1 MTNLIRVEKSDA
13 VATLTLNDPDN
24 RNPITD
30 LAMIDAIIEAIAAID
45 ADPSVN
51 ALILIGEGKAFSTG
65 GNVKKMVAGAGLVDE
80 DPLKTL
86 DNYKRGIQ
94 RIPLAFD
101 ALEVPTI
108 AAVNGPA
115 IGAGN
120 DLACM
125 CDIRIAAKS
134 AIFAE
139 SFVKLGIIPG
149 DGGAW
154 LLPRVVGYS
163 KAYEMTFTGDAINA
177 DEALKI
183 GLVSKVVED
192 SELLDAARE
201 LGARIAANPRDSV
214 RMAKQLM
221 KAGRQASLSAVLEL
235 SASLQAL
242 SHTTAYHK
250 KAVSDFI
257 EKRR

>member
-1 MTNLIRVEKSDA
+1 MSLVIVEKSGS
-13 VATLTLNDPDN
+13 VATLTLNDPDH

-30 LAMIDAIIEAIAAID
+30 IAMIDAIIDAVSTID
-45 ADPSVN
+45 ADASIN
-51 ALILIGEGKAFSTG
+51 ALIVTGEGKAFSTG

-80 DPLKTL
+80 DPLKTSE
-86 DNYKRGIQ
+86 NYKRGIQ

-125 CDIRIAAKS
+125 CDIRIAARS

-154 LLPRVVGYS
+154 LLPRIVGYS
-163 KAYEMTFTGDAINA
+163 KAYEMTFTGDTVNA
-177 DEALKI
+177 EEALKI

-192 SELLDAARE
+192 SELMTSARE
-201 LGARIAANPRDSV
+201 LAARIAANPRDSV
-214 RMAKQLM
+214 RMAKRLI
-221 KAGRQASLSAVLEL
+221 KAGRHASLGSVLEL

-257 EKRR
+257 NKRG